1 MGSVPGLR
9 RSPEEGNDSPL
20 QYAFLGNPM
29 DRGAWWVTV
38 PGVAKS
44 RLTRMHANQRQACS
58 YYLKSDSLVYR
69 DVIKFAICSDV
80 MGPQWNS
87 RENIQENALLFF
99 PCFLGICLQA
109 QGLGIQTRGTPIHC
123 CSSPGF
129 LACWWVDTS
138 PSLRTHW
145 GLKVVLTLTFR
156 KQLSCPASGTFW
168 VPHRC
173 IGISRNLLL
182 SIIRAIKY
190 FLSALILKTDTEV
203 HWEIYNVVFFP
214 AFTSSPKLGS
224 KYKIS
229 FHTWPDIKWHKQLK
243 RLWGIMW
250 VPWRWLSEF
259 TANCVKFSIA
269 LQEEHFQNN
278 EHLHWGLAGRV
289 YYCWWW
295 LFCSVLCF

>member
-1 MGSVPGLR
+1 
-9 RSPEEGNDSPL
+9 
-20 QYAFLGNPM
+20 M
-29 DRGAWWVTV
+29 DRGACSPRGCRVGHNW
-38 PGVAKS
+38 S
-44 RLTRMHANQRQACS
+44 DLTRTDARTLPWCYFH
-58 YYLKSDSLVYR
+58 SLGKYCE
-69 DVIKFAICSDV
+69 A
-80 MGPQWNS
+80 GTYPGTGAG
-87 RENIQENALLFF
+87 ALQ
-99 PCFLGICLQA
+99 ISQ
-109 QGLGIQTRGTPIHC
+109 
-123 CSSPGF
+123 
-129 LACWWVDTS
+129 
-138 PSLRTHW
+138 
-145 GLKVVLTLTFR
+145 KVVLTLTFR